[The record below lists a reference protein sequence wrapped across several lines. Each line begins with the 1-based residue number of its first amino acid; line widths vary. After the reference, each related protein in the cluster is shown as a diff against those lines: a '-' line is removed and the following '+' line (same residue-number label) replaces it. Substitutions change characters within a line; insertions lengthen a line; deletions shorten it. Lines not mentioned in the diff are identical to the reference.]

1 MVYLFKASIKVGAF
15 LISKMG
21 GSENVKQIKEW
32 YYCPS
37 CGQKLLKYA
46 KEAKSKKLYIKCK
59 NCKKEIE
66 IIIE

>member
-1 MVYLFKASIKVGAF
+1 M
-15 LISKMG
+15 
-21 GSENVKQIKEW
+21 KQIKKW

-37 CGQKLLKYA
+37 CGQKLLKYD